1 MYIQH
6 AFTARAVMRIDRY
19 LRSIVVKSYNRRK
32 LMKRIILG
40 AVILLVVLIA
50 AIVACALIS
59 YHKQPELTADEIKQ
73 LDEQGIWKERTS
85 AERARIIEDN
95 DEALK
100 ERIRMISNAK
110 SEIIL
115 STFDFRS
122 DDSGKLML
130 GALIDAADRGV
141 SVNVIVDGVSGFTKM
156 KGNPDFNALASSD
169 NVNVKIYNKVN
180 PFKPWQSMGRL
191 HDKYVIADRTN
202 YILGG
207 RNTFNYFLGAY
218 PGHKNYDRDVLVYCE
233 SPDETSS
240 VNDVLAYY
248 ESVWNYKE
256 SKAFL
261 KNNKCAGN
269 KKVKAARKELLDNY
283 NIYYADNKDYL
294 TDTDYT
300 DETVEVSN
308 IALLSN
314 PIECGAKKPVVWYQL
329 TKLMEQADSQ
339 VKIHTPYIICNEYMY
354 DGLKK
359 VCDSVENVS
368 LMTNSVGNNGNPFGS
383 ADYYAHKD
391 KVLGTGLEVWEYE
404 GGYSYHGKSVL
415 IDDDIS
421 VVGSFNI
428 DMRSVYLDTELMLV
442 IDSKEINDAKIYFLS
457 AVLNIVTTVLFTKWI
472 GIVGAALST
481 GVSMFLTSGVIMNW
495 YFQRK
500 AGLDIKKFWKETAPV
515 IITAVLLTMGA
526 LILKQQ
532 LKIEPA
538 GSIWKFGAGVLLYT
552 ALYAAVMLGIVANQ
566 FEKEQFL
573 QIVTSLACTL
583 KRK

>member
-1 MYIQH
+1 MLLDVIY
-6 AFTARAVMRIDRY
+6 
-19 LRSIVVKSYNRRK
+19 SICFN
-32 LMKRIILG
+32 IC
-40 AVILLVVLIA
+40 LLVVLAFMMTKMDFVQRLLLNEEGGSEEGRGESVWQRLWEKVLLGVIFGVFCIISDYIGIQVTGALPNARVIGVLSAGFLGGPVSGFITTVIA
-50 AIVACALIS
+50 AAHRYLIF
-59 YHKQPELTADEIKQ
+59 PETELTADEMKQ

-110 SEIIL
+110 EEVIL

-156 KGNPDFNALASSD
+156 KGNPDFKALASLD

-218 PGHKNYDRDVLVYCE
+218 PGHKNYDRDVLVACDN
-233 SPDETSS
+233 PDENSS

-261 KNNKCAGN
+261 KNNRCAGN
-269 KKVKAARKELLDNY
+269 KKVRAARKELLDNY
-283 NIYYADNKDYL
+283 SIYYADNKDYL

-329 TKLMEQADSQ
+329 TKLMEQADTQ

-442 IDSKEINDAKIYFLS
+442 IDSKEINEQLGGAMQTYEHS
-457 AVLNIVTTVLFTKWI
+457 A
-472 GIVGAALST
+472 
-481 GVSMFLTSGVIMNW
+481 
-495 YFQRK
+495 RK
-500 AGLDIKKFWKETAPV
+500 ANADGTYDNPYNVQPVALTPKRERRMKLIKNF
-515 IITAVLLTMGA
+515 LLWTRY
-526 LILKQQ
+526 L
-532 LKIEPA
+532 
-538 GSIWKFGAGVLLYT
+538 F
-552 ALYAAVMLGIVANQ
+552 
-566 FEKEQFL
+566 
-573 QIVTSLACTL
+573 
-583 KRK
+583 

>member
-1 MYIQH
+1 M
-6 AFTARAVMRIDRY
+6 ARLFCAGSDERRHGKFIVVPARVMNFIWILEERRDNDRTKSWSMAARVGSDENRC
-19 LRSIVVKSYNRRK
+19 LIRRIVVKSYNRRK

-73 LDEQGIWKERTS
+73 LDEQGIWKERS
-85 AERARIIEDN
+85 GVERARIIENN
-95 DEALK
+95 DEALR

-156 KGNPDFNALASSD
+156 KGNPDFKALASSD

-300 DETVEVSN
+300 DETVEVNN

-339 VKIHTPYIICNEYMY
+339 VKIHTPYIICNQYMY

-368 LMTNSVGNNGNPFGS
+368 MMTNSVGNNGNPFGS

-442 IDSKEINDAKIYFLS
+442 IDSKEINEQLGGAMQTYEHS
-457 AVLNIVTTVLFTKWI
+457 A
-472 GIVGAALST
+472 
-481 GVSMFLTSGVIMNW
+481 
-495 YFQRK
+495 RK
-500 AGLDIKKFWKETAPV
+500 ANADGTYDNPYNVQPVELTPKRERRMKLIKNF
-515 IITAVLLTMGA
+515 LLWTRY
-526 LILKQQ
+526 L
-532 LKIEPA
+532 
-538 GSIWKFGAGVLLYT
+538 F
-552 ALYAAVMLGIVANQ
+552 
-566 FEKEQFL
+566 
-573 QIVTSLACTL
+573 
-583 KRK
+583 

>member
-1 MYIQH
+1 
-6 AFTARAVMRIDRY
+6 
-19 LRSIVVKSYNRRK
+19 
-32 LMKRIILG
+32 MKRIILG
-40 AVILLVVLIA
+40 AVILLVALVA
-50 AIVACALIS
+50 AIVSCALIS
-59 YHKQPELTADEIKQ
+59 YHRQPELTADEMKQ

-110 SEIIL
+110 EEVIL

-156 KGNPDFNALASSD
+156 KGNPDFKALASSD

-218 PGHKNYDRDVLVYCE
+218 PGHKNYDRDVLVACDN
-233 SPDETSS
+233 PDENSS

-294 TDTDYT
+294 TDTDYE
-300 DETVEVSN
+300 DETVEVNN

-329 TKLMEQADSQ
+329 TSLMEQADSK
-339 VKIHTPYIICNEYMY
+339 VKIHTPYIICNQYMY

-359 VCDSVENVS
+359 VCDSVGNVS

-383 ADYYAHKD
+383 ADYYVNKD
-391 KVLGTGLEVWEYE
+391 KVMGTGLEVWEYE

-428 DMRSVYLDTELMLV
+428 DMRSAYLDTELMLV
-442 IDSKEINDAKIYFLS
+442 IDSPEINRQLGTAMEEYEHS
-457 AVLNIVTTVLFTKWI
+457 A
-472 GIVGAALST
+472 
-481 GVSMFLTSGVIMNW
+481 
-495 YFQRK
+495 RK
-500 AGLDIKKFWKETAPV
+500 ANIDGSYDNPYNVQPVALTPKRERRMKLIKNF
-515 IITAVLLTMGA
+515 LLWTRY
-526 LILKQQ
+526 L
-532 LKIEPA
+532 
-538 GSIWKFGAGVLLYT
+538 F
-552 ALYAAVMLGIVANQ
+552 
-566 FEKEQFL
+566 
-573 QIVTSLACTL
+573 
-583 KRK
+583 

>member
-1 MYIQH
+1 M
-6 AFTARAVMRIDRY
+6 ARLFCAGSDERRDGKFIAVLARVMNFIWILEERRDNDRTKSWSMSCPRVQRIDGY
-19 LRSIVVKSYNRRK
+19 LRSIVVKSYKRRK

-59 YHKQPELTADEIKQ
+59 YHKQPELTADEINQ

-156 KGNPDFNALASSD
+156 KGNPDFKALASSD

-218 PGHKNYDRDVLVYCE
+218 PGHKNYDRDVLVCCE

-300 DETVEVSN
+300 DETVEVNN
-308 IALLSN
+308 IA
-314 PIECGAKKPVVWYQL
+314 
-329 TKLMEQADSQ
+329 SQ
-339 VKIHTPYIICNEYMY
+339 
-354 DGLKK
+354 
-359 VCDSVENVS
+359 
-368 LMTNSVGNNGNPFGS
+368 
-383 ADYYAHKD
+383 
-391 KVLGTGLEVWEYE
+391 
-404 GGYSYHGKSVL
+404 
-415 IDDDIS
+415 
-421 VVGSFNI
+421 
-428 DMRSVYLDTELMLV
+428 
-442 IDSKEINDAKIYFLS
+442 
-457 AVLNIVTTVLFTKWI
+457 
-472 GIVGAALST
+472 
-481 GVSMFLTSGVIMNW
+481 
-495 YFQRK
+495 
-500 AGLDIKKFWKETAPV
+500 
-515 IITAVLLTMGA
+515 
-526 LILKQQ
+526 
-532 LKIEPA
+532 
-538 GSIWKFGAGVLLYT
+538 
-552 ALYAAVMLGIVANQ
+552 
-566 FEKEQFL
+566 
-573 QIVTSLACTL
+573 
-583 KRK
+583 

>member
-1 MYIQH
+1 M
-6 AFTARAVMRIDRY
+6 ARLFCAGSDERRDGKFIAVLARVMNFIWILEERRDNDRTKSWSMSCPRVQRIGGY
-19 LRSIVVKSYNRRK
+19 LRSIVVKSYKRRK

-59 YHKQPELTADEIKQ
+59 YHKQPELTADEINQ

-156 KGNPDFNALASSD
+156 KGNPDFKALASSD

-218 PGHKNYDRDVLVYCE
+218 PGHKNYDRDVLVCCE

-300 DETVEVSN
+300 DETVEVNN

-329 TKLMEQADSQ
+329 TKLMEQADTQ

-442 IDSKEINDAKIYFLS
+442 IDSKEINEQLGGAMQTYEHS
-457 AVLNIVTTVLFTKWI
+457 A
-472 GIVGAALST
+472 
-481 GVSMFLTSGVIMNW
+481 
-495 YFQRK
+495 RK
-500 AGLDIKKFWKETAPV
+500 ANADGTYDNPYNVQPVELTPKRERRMKLIKNF
-515 IITAVLLTMGA
+515 LLWTRY
-526 LILKQQ
+526 L
-532 LKIEPA
+532 
-538 GSIWKFGAGVLLYT
+538 F
-552 ALYAAVMLGIVANQ
+552 
-566 FEKEQFL
+566 
-573 QIVTSLACTL
+573 
-583 KRK
+583 

>member
-207 RNTFNYFLGAY
+207 RNTFNYFWE
-218 PGHKNYDRDVLVYCE
+218 HIRDIRITTEMCLC
-233 SPDETSS
+233 T
-240 VNDVLAYY
+240 A
-248 ESVWNYKE
+248 
-256 SKAFL
+256 
-261 KNNKCAGN
+261 
-269 KKVKAARKELLDNY
+269 
-283 NIYYADNKDYL
+283 
-294 TDTDYT
+294 
-300 DETVEVSN
+300 
-308 IALLSN
+308 
-314 PIECGAKKPVVWYQL
+314 
-329 TKLMEQADSQ
+329 
-339 VKIHTPYIICNEYMY
+339 
-354 DGLKK
+354 
-359 VCDSVENVS
+359 
-368 LMTNSVGNNGNPFGS
+368 
-383 ADYYAHKD
+383 
-391 KVLGTGLEVWEYE
+391 KVLM
-404 GGYSYHGKSVL
+404 KP
-415 IDDDIS
+415 
-421 VVGSFNI
+421 
-428 DMRSVYLDTELMLV
+428 
-442 IDSKEINDAKIYFLS
+442 
-457 AVLNIVTTVLFTKWI
+457 
-472 GIVGAALST
+472 AL
-481 GVSMFLTSGVIMNW
+481 
-495 YFQRK
+495 
-500 AGLDIKKFWKETAPV
+500 
-515 IITAVLLTMGA
+515 
-526 LILKQQ
+526 
-532 LKIEPA
+532 
-538 GSIWKFGAGVLLYT
+538 
-552 ALYAAVMLGIVANQ
+552 
-566 FEKEQFL
+566 
-573 QIVTSLACTL
+573 
-583 KRK
+583 

>member
-1 MYIQH
+1 M
-6 AFTARAVMRIDRY
+6 ARLFCAGSDERRDGKFIAVLARVMNFIWILEERRDNDRTKSWSMSCPRVQRIDGY
-19 LRSIVVKSYNRRK
+19 LRSIVVKSYKRRK

-59 YHKQPELTADEIKQ
+59 YHKQPELTADEINQ

-442 IDSKEINDAKIYFLS
+442 IDSKEINEQLGGAMQTYEHS
-457 AVLNIVTTVLFTKWI
+457 A
-472 GIVGAALST
+472 
-481 GVSMFLTSGVIMNW
+481 
-495 YFQRK
+495 RK
-500 AGLDIKKFWKETAPV
+500 ANADGTYDNPYNVQPVALTPKRERRMKLIKNF
-515 IITAVLLTMGA
+515 LLWTRY
-526 LILKQQ
+526 L
-532 LKIEPA
+532 
-538 GSIWKFGAGVLLYT
+538 F
-552 ALYAAVMLGIVANQ
+552 
-566 FEKEQFL
+566 
-573 QIVTSLACTL
+573 
-583 KRK
+583 

>member
-1 MYIQH
+1 M
-6 AFTARAVMRIDRY
+6 ARLFCAGSDEGRHGKFIVVLARIMNFICVLEEHRDNDRTKSWSMSCPH
-19 LRSIVVKSYNRRK
+19 RRDWIIRRIVVKSYNRRI

-73 LDEQGIWKERTS
+73 LDEQGIWKERS
-85 AERARIIEDN
+85 GVERARIIEDN

-156 KGNPDFNALASSD
+156 KGNPDFKALASSD

-191 HDKYVIADRTN
+191 HDKYVIVDRIN

-218 PGHKNYDRDVLVYCE
+218 PGHKNYDRDVLVCCE

-269 KKVKAARKELLDNY
+269 KKVKTARKELLDNY

-300 DETVEVSN
+300 DETVEVNN

-442 IDSKEINDAKIYFLS
+442 IDSKEINEQLGGAMQTYEHS
-457 AVLNIVTTVLFTKWI
+457 A
-472 GIVGAALST
+472 
-481 GVSMFLTSGVIMNW
+481 
-495 YFQRK
+495 RK
-500 AGLDIKKFWKETAPV
+500 ANADGTYDNPYNVQPVELTPKRERRMKLIKNF
-515 IITAVLLTMGA
+515 LLWTRY
-526 LILKQQ
+526 L
-532 LKIEPA
+532 
-538 GSIWKFGAGVLLYT
+538 F
-552 ALYAAVMLGIVANQ
+552 
-566 FEKEQFL
+566 
-573 QIVTSLACTL
+573 
-583 KRK
+583 

>member
-1 MYIQH
+1 
-6 AFTARAVMRIDRY
+6 
-19 LRSIVVKSYNRRK
+19 
-32 LMKRIILG
+32 MKRIILG

-218 PGHKNYDRDVLVYCE
+218 PGHKNYDRDVLVVCE
-233 SPDETSS
+233 NPQADSS
-240 VNDVLAYY
+240 VNQLLVYFETIWSQKDCKYFHDKEKLADRKSVKQAKEDVQTAFATYY
-248 ESVWNYKE
+248 D
-256 SKAFL
+256 AQ
-261 KNNKCAGN
+261 
-269 KKVKAARKELLDNY
+269 
-283 NIYYADNKDYL
+283 KDTI
-294 TDTDYT
+294 TDTDFEKDTVVT
-300 DETVEVSN
+300 DK
-308 IALLSN
+308 IMLISN
-314 PIECGAKKPVVWYQL
+314 PIHTGAKEPTAWYEMGV
-329 TKLMEQADSQ
+329 LMKQAKKR
-339 VKIHTPYIICNEYMY
+339 VKIHTPYIICNDMMY
-354 DGLKK
+354 DTWSD
-359 VCDSVENVS
+359 VAANVPEFTV
-368 LMTNSVGNNGNPFGS
+368 MTNSVANNGNPFGS
-383 ADYYAHKD
+383 ADYQKNRD
-391 KVLGTGLEVWEYE
+391 RISSTGVTIWEYE
-404 GGYSYHGKSVL
+404 GGYSYHGKSIL

-421 VVGSFNI
+421 IIGSFNM

-442 IDSKEINDAKIYFLS
+442 IRSKEINAQLESAMMKYEQGARQVLADGQYANPYHVEPIALTPKRRRRVFVVRYLLGWLRFL
-457 AVLNIVTTVLFTKWI
+457 F
-472 GIVGAALST
+472 
-481 GVSMFLTSGVIMNW
+481 
-495 YFQRK
+495 
-500 AGLDIKKFWKETAPV
+500 
-515 IITAVLLTMGA
+515 
-526 LILKQQ
+526 
-532 LKIEPA
+532 
-538 GSIWKFGAGVLLYT
+538 
-552 ALYAAVMLGIVANQ
+552 
-566 FEKEQFL
+566 
-573 QIVTSLACTL
+573 
-583 KRK
+583 

>member
-1 MYIQH
+1 
-6 AFTARAVMRIDRY
+6 
-19 LRSIVVKSYNRRK
+19 
-32 LMKRIILG
+32 MKRIIFVTL
-40 AVILLVVLIA
+40 ILLVVLIA

-156 KGNPDFNALASSD
+156 KGNPDFKALASSD

-240 VNDVLAYY
+240 VNDVFAYY

-261 KNNKCAGN
+261 KNNRCAGN

-428 DMRSVYLDTELMLV
+428 DMGSVYLDTELMLV
-442 IDSKEINDAKIYFLS
+442 IDSPEINRQLGTAMEEYEHS
-457 AVLNIVTTVLFTKWI
+457 A
-472 GIVGAALST
+472 
-481 GVSMFLTSGVIMNW
+481 
-495 YFQRK
+495 RK
-500 AGLDIKKFWKETAPV
+500 ANIDGSYDNPYNVQPVALTPKRERRMKLIKNF
-515 IITAVLLTMGA
+515 LLWTRY
-526 LILKQQ
+526 L
-532 LKIEPA
+532 
-538 GSIWKFGAGVLLYT
+538 F
-552 ALYAAVMLGIVANQ
+552 
-566 FEKEQFL
+566 
-573 QIVTSLACTL
+573 
-583 KRK
+583 

>member
-1 MYIQH
+1 
-6 AFTARAVMRIDRY
+6 
-19 LRSIVVKSYNRRK
+19 
-32 LMKRIILG
+32 
-40 AVILLVVLIA
+40 
-50 AIVACALIS
+50 
-59 YHKQPELTADEIKQ
+59 
-73 LDEQGIWKERTS
+73 
-85 AERARIIEDN
+85 
-95 DEALK
+95 
-100 ERIRMISNAK
+100 
-110 SEIIL
+110 
-115 STFDFRS
+115 
-122 DDSGKLML
+122 
-130 GALIDAADRGV
+130 
-141 SVNVIVDGVSGFTKM
+141 
-156 KGNPDFNALASSD
+156 
-169 NVNVKIYNKVN
+169 
-180 PFKPWQSMGRL
+180 MGRL

-300 DETVEVSN
+300 DETVEVNN

-359 VCDSVENVS
+359 VCDSVDSVS

-383 ADYYAHKD
+383 ADYYVYKD

-404 GGYSYHGKSVL
+404 GGYSYHGKSIL

-442 IDSKEINDAKIYFLS
+442 IDSKEINEQLGS
-457 AVLNIVTTVLFTKWI
+457 AMQTYEHS
-472 GIVGAALST
+472 A
-481 GVSMFLTSGVIMNW
+481 
-495 YFQRK
+495 RK
-500 AGLDIKKFWKETAPV
+500 ANADGTYDNPYNVQPVALTPKRERRMKLIKNF
-515 IITAVLLTMGA
+515 LLWTRY
-526 LILKQQ
+526 L
-532 LKIEPA
+532 
-538 GSIWKFGAGVLLYT
+538 F
-552 ALYAAVMLGIVANQ
+552 
-566 FEKEQFL
+566 
-573 QIVTSLACTL
+573 
-583 KRK
+583 

>member
-40 AVILLVVLIA
+40 AVILLVVLIV

-442 IDSKEINDAKIYFLS
+442 IDSKEINEQLGGAMQTYEHS
-457 AVLNIVTTVLFTKWI
+457 A
-472 GIVGAALST
+472 
-481 GVSMFLTSGVIMNW
+481 
-495 YFQRK
+495 RK
-500 AGLDIKKFWKETAPV
+500 ANADGTYDNPYNVQPVALTPKRERRMKLIKNF
-515 IITAVLLTMGA
+515 LLWTRY
-526 LILKQQ
+526 L
-532 LKIEPA
+532 
-538 GSIWKFGAGVLLYT
+538 F
-552 ALYAAVMLGIVANQ
+552 
-566 FEKEQFL
+566 
-573 QIVTSLACTL
+573 
-583 KRK
+583 

>member
-1 MYIQH
+1 M
-6 AFTARAVMRIDRY
+6 ARLFCAGSDEGRHGKFIVVLARIMNFICVLEEHRDNDRTKSWSMSCPH
-19 LRSIVVKSYNRRK
+19 RRDWIIRRIVVKSYNRRI

-73 LDEQGIWKERTS
+73 LDEQGIWKERS
-85 AERARIIEDN
+85 GVERARIIEDN

-156 KGNPDFNALASSD
+156 KGNPDFKALASSD

-191 HDKYVIADRTN
+191 HDKYVIVDRIN

-218 PGHKNYDRDVLVYCE
+218 PGHKNYDRDVLVCCE

-269 KKVKAARKELLDNY
+269 KKVKTARKELIDNY

-300 DETVEVSN
+300 DETVEVNN

-442 IDSKEINDAKIYFLS
+442 IDSKEINEQLGGAMQTYEHS
-457 AVLNIVTTVLFTKWI
+457 A
-472 GIVGAALST
+472 
-481 GVSMFLTSGVIMNW
+481 
-495 YFQRK
+495 RK
-500 AGLDIKKFWKETAPV
+500 ANADGTYDNPYNVQPVELTPKRERRMKLIKNF
-515 IITAVLLTMGA
+515 LLWTRY
-526 LILKQQ
+526 L
-532 LKIEPA
+532 
-538 GSIWKFGAGVLLYT
+538 F
-552 ALYAAVMLGIVANQ
+552 
-566 FEKEQFL
+566 
-573 QIVTSLACTL
+573 
-583 KRK
+583 

>member
-1 MYIQH
+1 MYIARLYCACSDENRQKKTTIC
-6 AFTARAVMRIDRY
+6 ACRNCWNFVDIRGAPRQRQDEVLEYELPARAAMRIDGY
-19 LRSIVVKSYNRRK
+19 LRRIVVKSYNRRK

-73 LDEQGIWKERTS
+73 LDEQGIWKERS
-85 AERARIIEDN
+85 GVERARIIEDN

-156 KGNPDFNALASSD
+156 KGNPDFKALASSD

-391 KVLGTGLEVWEYE
+391 KVLSTGLEVWEYE

-442 IDSKEINDAKIYFLS
+442 IDSKEINEQLGGAMQTYEHS
-457 AVLNIVTTVLFTKWI
+457 A
-472 GIVGAALST
+472 
-481 GVSMFLTSGVIMNW
+481 
-495 YFQRK
+495 RK
-500 AGLDIKKFWKETAPV
+500 ANADGTFDNPYNVQPVELTPKRERRMKLIKNF
-515 IITAVLLTMGA
+515 LLWTRY
-526 LILKQQ
+526 L
-532 LKIEPA
+532 
-538 GSIWKFGAGVLLYT
+538 F
-552 ALYAAVMLGIVANQ
+552 
-566 FEKEQFL
+566 
-573 QIVTSLACTL
+573 
-583 KRK
+583 